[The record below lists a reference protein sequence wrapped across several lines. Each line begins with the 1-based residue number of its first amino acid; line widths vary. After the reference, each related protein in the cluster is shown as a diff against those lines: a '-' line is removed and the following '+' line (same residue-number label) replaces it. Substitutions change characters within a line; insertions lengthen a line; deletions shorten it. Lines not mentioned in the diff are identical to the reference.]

1 MNASKHVD
9 WVVLVALFGAAL
21 GTSGRATAQGT
32 AHELKLTPEN
42 VTYGAID
49 GHTKPVLRVASG
61 DTVAVETGG
70 SGVLQGLR
78 FAGVP
83 DSELPA
89 ALREVG
95 DYGTA

>member
-1 MNASKHVD
+1 MNKNKHVK
-9 WVVLVALFGAAL
+9 WIVLFAFFGAAL
-21 GTSGRATAQGT
+21 GSANRAAAQT
-32 AHELKLTPEN
+32 TPHELKLTPQN
-42 VTYGAID
+42 VNYGAID

-89 ALREVG
+89 ALKEVG